1 MGALR
6 VAKLLADRWHYGHRP
21 LLHAIDFE
29 PLVAELRERTT
40 RRYWQIVLKRLMLR
54 AAACVARQRRATAIV
69 TGEAVGQVSSQT
81 LQNLS
86 VISRATDQMIL
97 RPLVGTNKDEI
108 IRSAEHIGTFPL
120 SKVVGEYCNLVPSK
134 PATSA
139 TLRAVETEE
148 ARLGPGALERA
159 VARRSVFDLRSLG
172 AEDLAL
178 PELEVTRIP
187 EGAALIDLR
196 GKPEYDS
203 WHHPDALRLDFHQ
216 ALQAYPSFE
225 RGRSYV
231 LYCDFGLMSAHLAE
245 LMRKD
250 GFDASHFKGGTR
262 ALRRQLES

>member
-1 MGALR
+1 
-6 VAKLLADRWHYGHRP
+6 
-21 LLHAIDFE
+21 
-29 PLVAELRERTT
+29 
-40 RRYWQIVLKRLMLR
+40 
-54 AAACVARQRRATAIV
+54 
-69 TGEAVGQVSSQT
+69 
-81 LQNLS
+81 